1 MIRTFVTLL
10 LVFLLAAP
18 FSASAAGFDA
28 DQTFM
33 DWVENYGRHPEPGRL
48 ADGISYFAGS
58 DLFKAQQLRRPL
70 AYFFGTALFRSSSQ
84 QREQAVTALEA
95 DPNPTARVI
104 FLNAVWYAGVP
115 ESRALLARLRPTW
128 TAPHLAALLQ
138 GMLAEGPRPLLAV
151 TSPRDEEEL
160 RQTAQDLDCLWMRYL
175 ASDDPTFVED
185 IIRAACLSVSAD
197 DEGAKLLGFTARWSL
212 RSNLKVPRV
221 RALLEQRF
229 ATATGDEWLVLDD
242 VLHGRQTGNT
252 PPTQ

>member
-1 MIRTFVTLL
+1 MVRTFVTLL
-10 LVFLLAAP
+10 LAFLLAAP
-18 FSASAAGFDA
+18 FPASATAFDS
-28 DQTFM
+28 DQVFM
-33 DWVENYGRHPEPGRL
+33 DWVENYGQHPEPDRL
-48 ADGISYFAGS
+48 AEGISYFAGS

-70 AYFFGTALFRSSSQ
+70 AYFFGTALFRAAAQ
-84 QREQAVTALEA
+84 QRDRAVTTLEA

-138 GMLAEGPRPLLAV
+138 GMLAEAPRPLLAV
-151 TSPRDEEEL
+151 TEPRDEDEL
-160 RQTAQDLDCLWMRYL
+160 RQTTQDLDCLWMRYL
-175 ASDDPTFVED
+175 ASDDPAFVEN
-185 IIRAACLSVSAD
+185 IIRAACLSVSAA

-229 ATATGDEWLVLDD
+229 AAATGDEWLVLDD
-242 VLHGRQTGNT
+242 VLHGRQTDNT
-252 PPTQ
+252 PQKQ